1 MLWPK
6 SGHPI
11 ALGGSGAVTEL
22 SGDELGQRMRW
33 DVNRA
38 RAFQK
43 AVKMERMRR
52 TTLGDWFEGEEG
64 TEVERMEVDDR
75 TRSRR
80 SCLLAWKEL

>member
-33 DVNRA
+33 DVKRE

-43 AVKMERMRR
+43 AVKMEKMRL
-52 TTLGDWFEGEEG
+52 TTLEEFVEGVEG
-64 TEVERMEVDDR
+64 TDVAERKVDDGTR
-75 TRSRR
+75 T
-80 SCLLAWKEL
+80 